1 MKIENILKWIGYSLL
16 FIVLVGW
23 GTYYRLSKKDES
35 RSAVSTSSPTE
46 TGSKIQY
53 GVKQYITI
61 DKFSPV
67 EISIFNNGRYDN
79 VVIGTDDKDT
89 PYVCHYNKGLTNED
103 RVVVPAYSD
112 WNKLGFTP
120 KLQSPGM
127 KKVELS
133 LPYSA
138 PMKTAQV
145 YYIFRR
151 E

>member
-1 MKIENILKWIGYSLL
+1 MKVKYY
-16 FIVLVGW
+16 FILVG
-23 GTYYRLSKKDES
+23 LSIIAFIALMNYKPTPS
-35 RSAVSTSSPTE
+35 VATSTPTK
-46 TGSKIQY
+46 TGYEIQY
-53 GVKQYITI
+53 GVKQYITVN
-61 DKFSPV
+61 KFSSV

-79 VVIGTDDKDT
+79 VVIGTDDT
-89 PYVCHYNKGLTNED
+89 NTTYVCHYNKGLAGED
-103 RVVVPAYSD
+103 RVVIPAYSD
-112 WNKLGFTP
+112 WNRLGFTP
-120 KLQSPGM
+120 KLQKPDM